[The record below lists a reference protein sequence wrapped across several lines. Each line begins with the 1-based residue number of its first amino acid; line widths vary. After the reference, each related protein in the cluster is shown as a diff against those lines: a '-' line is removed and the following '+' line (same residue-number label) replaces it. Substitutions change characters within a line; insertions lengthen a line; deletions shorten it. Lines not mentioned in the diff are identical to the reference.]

1 MQAIMQSALDQNKNV
16 LILAAPR
23 SGSHAL
29 ASVLRCLHPD
39 ILYLKEICRAQS
51 SDEPWTEIAPMLD
64 TEPIKLAHIVQARS
78 KIFLS
83 GMVKQIKQHCV
94 IVELRRRNKVTQ
106 FASWMYFQ
114 HISSRYNFDHVGEDY
129 VVPGA
134 ITVDM
139 QHIERF
145 LCEQLLDRMFEADH
159 VVYYEDTDFASSL
172 IQKNHYAYPIELI
185 IDNLDLV
192 QQYLGDWQY
201 HD

>member
-1 MQAIMQSALDQNKNV
+1 MQEIMQSALDQNKNI

-29 ASVLRCLHPD
+29 ASTLRCLHPD
-39 ILYLKEICRAQS
+39 IQYLKEICCAQS

-64 TEPIKLAHIVQARS
+64 TRPIKLAHIVQARS
-78 KIFLS
+78 KIFLA
-83 GMVKQIKQHCV
+83 GMAQRIKEHCV
-94 IVELRRRNKVTQ
+94 IVELRRRLKVKQ

-114 HISSRYNFDHVGEDY
+114 HILNRYHFDHGGQDY
-129 VVPGA
+129 VPPGT
-134 ITVDM
+134 ITVDI

-145 LCEQLLDRMFEADH
+145 LYEQLLDQIFDADH
-159 VVYYEDTDFASSL
+159 VVYYEDTDLSPSL
-172 IQKNHYAYPIELI
+172 IQKNHYAYPIERI
-185 IDNLDLV
+185 IKNLDLV